1 MKKFM
6 TSICALLTVLFVSF
20 AFSGCFDESKKMSVS
35 NENVKYEYAEMLGWQ
50 VKVTGYIENTTGSDL
65 SYISV
70 EYKVY
75 DSRNAVIG
83 TAMDNA
89 TSIGK
94 GETWKFEAMSFTF
107 FNEKP
112 AKVTFSKIQS
122 SKDF

>member
-1 MKKFM
+1 MKKFIV
-6 TSICALLTVLFVSF
+6 TLCAVLAVLCISF
-20 AFSGCFDESKKMSVS
+20 AFSGCFGEKMSVS
-35 NENVKYEYAEMLGWQ
+35 NESVKYEYTEMLGWQ

-75 DSRNAVIG
+75 DSNNAIIG

-94 GETWKFEAMSFTF
+94 GETWKFEAMSFIF

-122 SKDF
+122 SRNF

>member
-6 TSICALLTVLFVSF
+6 ALLCAILTLLCVSF
-20 AFSGCFDESKKMSVS
+20 AFSGCFDEKMSVS
-35 NENVKYEYAEMLGWQ
+35 NENVKYEYTEMLGWQ
-50 VKVTGYIENTTGSDL
+50 VKVTGSITNTTGNDL

-70 EYKVY
+70 EYKIY
-75 DSRNAVIG
+75 DSGNAVIG

>member
-1 MKKFM
+1 MKKFIA
-6 TSICALLTVLFVSF
+6 TLCAVLTVLCVLF
-20 AFSGCFDESKKMSVS
+20 AFSGCFGEKMSVS
-35 NENVKYEYAEMLGWQ
+35 NENVKYEYTEMLGWQ
-50 VKVTGYIENTTGSDL
+50 VKVTGSITNTTGSNL

-75 DSRNAVIG
+75 DSNNAVIG